1 MRLLDGIMG
10 AIGGGQ
16 GAEGLD
22 LNQLISHLGDGNL
35 QNIVSQFEQG
45 GLGNVVQSWVGTG
58 ANLPISAEQLQSVLG
73 NEQVAGIAKS
83 LGIDTAQVANV
94 LPGLIDHLTP
104 DGQMSGGNL
113 LESLTQAATSGG
125 LGNILGGLMGKV

>member
-1 MRLLDGIMG
+1 MGLLDGIMG

-16 GAEGLD
+16 GEGGLD
-22 LNQLISHLGDGNL
+22 LNQLVSHLGDGNL

-45 GLGNVVQSWVGTG
+45 GLGNLVQSWVGTG

-104 DGQMSGGNL
+104 NGHVSGGNI

-125 LGNILGGLMGKV
+125 LGNLLGGLMGKA